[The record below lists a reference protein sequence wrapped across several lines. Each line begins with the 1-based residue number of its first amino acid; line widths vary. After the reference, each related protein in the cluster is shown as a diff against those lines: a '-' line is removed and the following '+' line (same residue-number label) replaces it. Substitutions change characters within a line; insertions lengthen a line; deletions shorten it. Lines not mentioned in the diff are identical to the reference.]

1 MSPASFALDESSLT
15 HAYAEVEPGVK
26 LHYVEAGHGP
36 LVVLLH
42 GFPELWYAWRKQI
55 GALVTAGFRVVVPDQ
70 RGYNLSDKPEDV
82 RAYGMKRL
90 VDDVA
95 ALVRDRGE
103 ERAFVVGHDWGA
115 GVAWAFAMRH
125 PSLLRKLAI
134 LNGPHPERM
143 ISGLRSFEQLA
154 KSWYMFFFQVPLLP
168 EAVLRLD
175 EYAILRKSFEGAA
188 NAEAFTRDDIA
199 RYVTAWRQPRAVEG
213 GVAWYRA
220 MFRPGTAVPITK
232 VEAPVLVLWGE
243 QDPHLGR
250 ELATPKA
257 DLVPNAK
264 VVFVPEATHWIQH
277 EAPAKVN
284 DELVAFFSEE

>member
-1 MSPASFALDESSLT
+1 MSHASFALDESSLT

-55 GALVTAGFRVVVPDQ
+55 GALVAAGFRVVVPDQ

-125 PSLLRKLAI
+125 PGMLRKLAI

-175 EYAILRKSFEGAA
+175 DYAIMR
-188 NAEAFTRDDIA
+188 
-199 RYVTAWRQPRAVEG
+199 
-213 GVAWYRA
+213 
-220 MFRPGTAVPITK
+220 
-232 VEAPVLVLWGE
+232 
-243 QDPHLGR
+243 
-250 ELATPKA
+250 
-257 DLVPNAK
+257 
-264 VVFVPEATHWIQH
+264 
-277 EAPAKVN
+277 
-284 DELVAFFSEE
+284 